1 MIGAIQLNH
10 ELAGLFSKAGGR
22 HIRSVSTDGIVRRF
36 LGSDRRWYFEHYP
49 NMAGQNEILLKRDP
63 RVEEVSNV
71 VTQAVKAVTAGAN
84 VVLMKLLV
92 VRDSARE
99 TKQMVQAFRTIL
111 DILHL
116 LTRVRVTANNWSDV
130 LMRIARYADSIVRLL
145 RLE

>member
-1 MIGAIQLNH
+1 
-10 ELAGLFSKAGGR
+10 
-22 HIRSVSTDGIVRRF
+22 
-36 LGSDRRWYFEHYP
+36 
-49 NMAGQNEILLKRDP
+49 MAGQNEILLKRDP